1 MNKLKKYW
9 WLIAIGMLFI
19 GIVAFIA
26 WAVFIPS
33 PMTQAYN
40 ALQSDSQVSVAE
52 QPWLVFQPVQNIPT
66 TGLIFYPGGRV
77 DPRAY
82 APSAHTLA
90 ANGYLVVI
98 VPMPLNLA
106 VLGANRAS
114 SVIQNFA
121 HIQRWVIAGHSLGG
135 SMAAL
140 FAYNHPDQIKGL
152 VLWASYPASSNN
164 LSASTI
170 KVTSIYATLD
180 GLATQDKI
188 EASKQLL
195 PPATT
200 WVPIVGGNH
209 AQFGWY
215 GEQAGDNTATISRER
230 QQELVI
236 AATLDLLLRVDQMQ
250 EK

>member
-1 MNKLKKYW
+1 MNKLRKYW
-9 WLIAIGMLFI
+9 WLIAIGMLVVAI
-19 GIVAFIA
+19 IVFIA
-26 WAVFIPS
+26 WAVLIPS
-33 PMTQAYN
+33 PMPQALN
-40 ALQSDSQVSVAE
+40 SLQSDSQVNVTE

-66 TGLIFYPGGRV
+66 TGLLFYPGGRV

-82 APSAHTLA
+82 APSAYTLA
-90 ANGYLVVI
+90 AKGYLVVI

-106 VLGANRAS
+106 VLGVNRAS
-114 SVIQNFA
+114 SVIQHFVDV
-121 HIQRWVIAGHSLGG
+121 QRWVIAGHSLGG

-140 FAYNHPDQIKGL
+140 FAYNHPNQIKGL

-164 LSASTI
+164 LSDSAI

-180 GLATQDKI
+180 GLATLEKI
-188 EASKQLL
+188 EASRQLL
-195 PPATT
+195 PLDTT
-200 WVPIVGGNH
+200 WIPIVGGNH

-215 GEQAGDNTATISRER
+215 GEQAGDNPAAISRER

-236 AATLDLLLRVDQMQ
+236 AATLDLLQRVDQMQ